1 MIHNR
6 TSKVIDPI
14 SRKTRIRP
22 NADSEWVIQD
32 VPELRIIPEELWQAV
47 QERRAQSFG
56 TPFSRQQRPKRLLSG
71 LGVCGICGARWIVFG
86 KERWGCS
93 GHRNGR
99 GCTNSKSITTASFER
114 RVLRGLQEKMLDPDL
129 VKAFVTEYHQEFAR
143 RTADQAARRW
153 KLERQIDEEGRKI
166 QRLVAAIANG
176 AEFDEIKSALAKA
189 QQARER
195 CKLEL
200 SELAAVP
207 VIALHP
213 EIAKTYRRQV
223 TDLTR
228 SLTSDEQTT
237 LQAQTII
244 RSLIDQVILYPRDA
258 ER

>member
-1 MIHNR
+1 
-6 TSKVIDPI
+6 
-14 SRKTRIRP
+14 
-22 NADSEWVIQD
+22 
-32 VPELRIIPEELWQAV
+32 
-47 QERRAQSFG
+47 
-56 TPFSRQQRPKRLLSG
+56 
-71 LGVCGICGARWIVFG
+71 
-86 KERWGCS
+86 
-93 GHRNGR
+93 
-99 GCTNSKSITTASFER
+99 
-114 RVLRGLQEKMLDPDL
+114 MLDPDL